1 MRDPVSSWLLS
12 IWQVCIQSGNFA
24 TVCVCSRWLR
34 SSREGL
40 YLKCQTCMH
49 AQADWLLADPA
60 ERTDKVC
67 SNQMQAACCGVQSL
81 PVVHGLAVTWLY
93 SPCLWSMDWLSLG
106 HVLVVK
112 GQVARNGM
120 GEVCSAALCWRCYSI
135 WLLSLAQSNCRLA
148 TPVLQGLYH
157 VQDYRSAG
165 GCGVWFQLFVHHCLQ
180 RSLNGVCGGRQ
191 LMCTGQWF
199 VPALQQV

>member
-24 TVCVCSRWLR
+24 TVCVCSRSLR

-40 YLKCQTCMH
+40 YLKCQTCK
-49 AQADWLLADPA
+49 QTGCWQILLNALTRYA
-60 ERTDKVC
+60 VIKFK
-67 SNQMQAACCGVQSL
+67 QH
-81 PVVHGLAVTWLY
+81 VVGY

-165 GCGVWFQLFVHHCLQ
+165 GCGVWFQLVVHHCLQ